1 MFSAYYVFLRE
12 RSYFI
17 FLDIKNLVNAICK
30 EYTAKHNNK
39 NSATLRGIQKEKE
52 IKIIVFKAVLFYKV
66 KKNSETVLMG
76 ILKICGNW
84 PITNFHSTVTVKIRN
99 LIYEIIILKHSQ
111 LIFKTELVKFE
122 SKQEFLPRAI
132 FTISQNV

>member
-1 MFSAYYVFLRE
+1 MNNQLGEKGNQDLGHFLFHIAINTYIGTQVAFNLFSACYVFLRE

-66 KKNSETVLMG
+66 KK
-76 ILKICGNW
+76 I
-84 PITNFHSTVTVKIRN
+84 
-99 LIYEIIILKHSQ
+99 Q
-111 LIFKTELVKFE
+111 
-122 SKQEFLPRAI
+122 
-132 FTISQNV
+132 